1 MSMKSYAPGKD
12 LGEKPWLTLTD
23 FHLYCQW
30 QSVVEFRP
38 QSFLPDRYL
47 GEIKHL
53 ASITAH
59 LTPRPHESVFKRK
72 RSRFAPDTAIVHTTS
87 PKTEPFE
94 NALQL
99 SGAIWKHTFWKRCFL
114 VWTEKTMLSEN
125 GDVIKID
132 TTGRQTTRP
141 WVSKMAD
148 RRCHVASISR
158 QFRGPIYWNAHESIS
173 FEHAHWGYKSV
184 FKMDWAL

>member
-59 LTPRPHESVFKRK
+59 LRPRPHESVFKRK
-72 RSRFAPDTAIVHTTS
+72 RGRFAPDTAIVHTTS

-94 NALQL
+94 NSPAEWSDLKTYIL
-99 SGAIWKHTFWKRCFL
+99 KTLFSSVDGENDAVWKRWRHQNRHDRAPDHST
-114 VWTEKTMLSEN
+114 VSIQN
-125 GDVIKID
+125 G
-132 TTGRQTTRP
+132 GQTLP
-141 WVSKMAD
+141 CGFKFAP
-148 RRCHVASISR
+148 ISR
-158 QFRGPIYWNAHESIS
+158 DDTFI
-173 FEHAHWGYKSV
+173 
-184 FKMDWAL
+184 WACALRV